1 MRVSPQM
8 PGIGGGAD
16 PSAGFTEKPL
26 LGQPTGGNLALRNES
41 GGMVQFGSVATADFK
56 NALQGKADS
65 PDGSD
70 TASLIKQLV
79 DLLGRMQPAAGTQP
93 DPGVTQPQG
102 AGATAAPQPQAPVAN
117 EQSVPKG
124 ADPSFLDNSE
134 YSSPEELKK
143 YDAVVAHL
151 PPEQREQ
158 AAKEL
163 NRPLAAA
170 KMAANGGEGAEEA
183 KAFFDANPT
192 LKTALDTARHGGK
205 PDGDISKNDYKSFIK
220 NMEKA
225 AGAASK
231 DVEEYQ
237 KNNPNA
243 DAQSLA
249 MVGSA
254 AVLRANEPLAK
265 AGALNKDGEVDKY
278 ITGDALKNLQNNDP
292 GLSSALKQSAITFSE
307 PGFLKMLD
315 QGGFEGQDLALH
327 NPDEKISTKNID
339 QWIKKQ
345 APANGGEF
353 ASMMSDAATRNAV
366 AKIDISHL
374 DEDVFKNP
382 NKYSGAEKAAVMVK
396 LQETQEQVDGGSK
409 LRKVEKTSTALSEK
423 IAQLQQDPDVKAWMN
438 AEVPKQ
444 SQAMIAKDPNLSVA
458 VNQRLDDVKSGKALE
473 KDMKAAEDEAAKA
486 NEGKKPEDQT
496 PVDYSKAL
504 ANMDAELQLQGDVN
518 QNKGVP
524 ASSTAVLDGR
534 QDLKAKIDASYQAS
548 FVQGKAV
555 ESALKQDQ
563 KSDPVDV
570 LAQTDVK
577 KAAYDSALGE
587 KATEAYQGGYAEAT
601 MAALQTT
608 KKGVNVLTD
617 LKNAGTLPKDAD
629 VTRMTGSQMYGQLR
643 DNVDKQTSMAD
654 AGKFSKLTAAGGG
667 AVGVASLIG
676 VQRMLD
682 NGDEAGAAKAM
693 YDGARGAS
701 ALGNLGYNAA
711 AQAAGKEASAG
722 LGRMAATAVA
732 TRVGGMVAG
741 QATGM
746 AAAAAIG
753 ASAGPIGWAIDAALA
768 IGFGIKAIVDAV
780 NKHERQ
786 ETFDHNVDPTLEQFG
801 IPKAH

>member
-1 MRVSPQM
+1 MRVSLQT
-8 PGIGGGAD
+8 PGMGGGAD
-16 PSAGFTEKPL
+16 PSVGFNEKPL
-26 LGQPTGGNLALRNES
+26 LGQPTGGNLVPRN
-41 GGMVQFGSVATADFK
+41 GGGVQFGTAEDLK
-56 NALQGKADS
+56 ALHSKVDS
-65 PDGSD
+65 GSD
-70 TASLIKQLV
+70 TESLIKQLIG
-79 DLLGRMQPAAGTQP
+79 LLKGMQPAAGTQP
-93 DPGVTQPQG
+93 DAGVTQPQG
-102 AGATAAPQPQAPVAN
+102 AGATAGPQPQAPVAN
-117 EQSVPKG
+117 EQPVPKG
-124 ADPSFLDNSE
+124 ADPAFLDNSE

-170 KMAANGGEGAEEA
+170 KMAAKGGEGAEEA
-183 KAFFDANPT
+183 KAFFEANPT

-237 KNNPNA
+237 KQNPNA

-265 AGALNKDGEVDKY
+265 AGALNEDGNVDKY
-278 ITGDALKNLQNNDP
+278 ITGDALNNLQNSDP

-327 NPDEKISTKNID
+327 NPDQKISTKNID

-345 APANGGEF
+345 APTSGGEF

-366 AKIDISHL
+366 AQVDISHL

-409 LRKVEKTSTALSEK
+409 LRKVDKTSEALSQK
-423 IAQLQQDPDVKAWMN
+423 IAQLQQDPDVKSWMN

-444 SQAMIAKDPNLSVA
+444 SQAMIAKDPNLSAA
-458 VNQRLDDVKSGKALE
+458 VSQRLDDVKSGKALE
-473 KDMKAAEDEAAKA
+473 KEMKAAEDEAAKA

-504 ANMDAELQLQGDVN
+504 GNMDAELQLQGDVN
-518 QNKGVP
+518 KDKGVP
-524 ASSTAVLDGR
+524 TSSTAVLDGR
-534 QDLKAKIDASYQAS
+534 PDLKAKIDASYQAS

-555 ESALKQDQ
+555 ESALKNDQ

-570 LAQTDVK
+570 LGQTDAK

-587 KATEAYQGGYAEAT
+587 KATAAYQASYANAT
-601 MAALQTT
+601 MTALTAT
-608 KKGVNVLTD
+608 KKGVEVLTD
-617 LKNAGTLPKDAD
+617 LKKAGTLPKDAD
-629 VTRMTGSQMYGQLR
+629 VTKMSGNQMYGQLK
-643 DNVDKQTSMAD
+643 DNVEKQTSLTEG
-654 AGKFSKLTAAGGG
+654 GKFSKVTTVGGS
-667 AVGVASLIG
+667 AMGVASLLS

-682 NGDEAGAAKAM
+682 KGDEAGAAKAI
-693 YDGARGAS
+693 YDSARGTAE
-701 ALGNLGYNAA
+701 LGKLGYNAA
-711 AQAAGKEASAG
+711 AQALGKDASAG
-722 LGRMAATAVA
+722 LGRMAGAVA
-732 TRVGGMVAG
+732 GRVVGMVAG

-753 ASAGPIGWAIDAALA
+753 AAAGPIGWAIDAALA

-780 NKHERQ
+780 KKHERQ